1 MKRSTKAWLITALSM
16 TMAGFVVFGGI
27 MAMIKFDF
35 TKLSTIKYETNIYEI
50 SEEFESISVI
60 TNTANVSFVI
70 SEESKCTVECY
81 EQTKLNHSVS
91 VTDGKLAIEAVDSRH
106 WYDNI
111 SINFDEPQITV
122 YLPKGEYNTLEVKS
136 STGSVEIAKDFSF
149 ERIDVSAG
157 TGNVANH
164 ASASGDIKLR
174 ASTGNI
180 SVGSVTAASLSLSVS
195 TGNVTASDVAKA
207 VGFNH
212 IYLERIFKKHTGE
225 SLKHAITTRNLEL
238 AQNMLL
244 TTDLSIAEI
253 AETLGYANSNGLII
267 LFKKRLGITPLE
279 FKKQNQR

>member
-1 MKRSTKAWLITALSM
+1 M
-16 TMAGFVVFGGI
+16 
-27 MAMIKFDF
+27 
-35 TKLSTIKYETNIYEI
+35 
-50 SEEFESISVI
+50 
-60 TNTANVSFVI
+60 
-70 SEESKCTVECY
+70 ECY

-195 TGNVTASDVAKA
+195 TGNITASDVTVTNEVYVKVSTGKA
-207 VGFNH
+207 CLTSVSCKSFESIGNTGNIFLTNL
-212 IYLERIFKKHTGE
+212 IATEKITIERSTGGVKFDGCDAGEIFVKTSTGSVTG
-225 SLKHAITTRNLEL
+225 SLLSEKDFDPKTNTGDVEVPRGSTGGTCKIITDTG
-238 AQNMLL
+238 
-244 TTDLSIAEI
+244 DI
-253 AETLGYANSNGLII
+253 
-267 LFKKRLGITPLE
+267 KITVD
-279 FKKQNQR
+279 